1 MKLLIVRHA
10 IAVDRADHQG
20 EEDHRPLT
28 IEGLRKM
35 RKNARGLSIISERPA
50 ALITSPLTRAVQTA
64 EVLRDTWEGLDFL
77 VSEALR
83 PKAKPIE
90 LVKWIRANVEE
101 DGELICIVGHEPHL
115 THLIGWFLTR
125 DFEAALELK
134 KGGAC
139 LLDFEGQISRGA
151 GKLLWLAT
159 PSLLRAAR

>member
-10 IAVDRADHQG
+10 IAVDRADHEG
-20 EEDHRPLT
+20 AEDHRPLT
-28 IEGLRKM
+28 VEGLRKM
-35 RKNARGLSIISERPA
+35 RKNARGLAQIIERPA
-50 ALITSPLTRAVQTA
+50 ALITSPLTRAFQTA

-77 VSEALR
+77 ESEALR
-83 PKAKPIE
+83 PKAKPLE

-101 DGELICIVGHEPHL
+101 DAGLICIVGHEPHL

-125 DFEAALELK
+125 DFEGALELR

-139 LLDFEGQISRGA
+139 LLDFEGTISRGA

-159 PSLLRAAR
+159 PAILRGAR